1 MKLKKLISA
10 IAALTIVFSV
20 TSCGEKE
27 NGTKAD
33 DYLKTMTIYNGAEI
47 DIVNEKLG
55 QYIDAVGESEQAAAL
70 ESGDGLL
77 SDTQILTIEWESDG
91 SESYV
96 LTLADNPE
104 FKNKAI
110 FKSTRPRVNIGGT
123 LTPGKTYYYQ
133 IDGENISSKVD
144 KFKVKDAPVRQ
155 INVGGAS
162 NVRDLGGWSAENGK
176 TIAYGKLYRGGKIN
190 SGNAPCLT
198 DDGLNTMSR
207 ILGIKTEID
216 LRFEGWDDD
225 GQKKSVI
232 GDDVN
237 YVKPGGFHSYNYI
250 LPEFKNYGENNRSYY
265 APSAR
270 SIKTIFS
277 TLAEKSNYPVYFHCN
292 AGADRTGVVAFLI
305 ETAVGVSE
313 EDAIKDFEITSF
325 SKYGARYRGKIVN
338 GSFVGGVMQDDDNN
352 FVAMGYFIERLKAV
366 YAPTSGNVNEATV
379 NYLKTVCGV
388 TESQINTIKSI
399 MLTK

>member
-47 DIVNEKLG
+47 DIVNEKLR

-91 SESYV
+91 SES
-96 LTLADNPE
+96 
-104 FKNKAI
+104 
-110 FKSTRPRVNIGGT
+110 
-123 LTPGKTYYYQ
+123 
-133 IDGENISSKVD
+133 
-144 KFKVKDAPVRQ
+144 
-155 INVGGAS
+155 
-162 NVRDLGGWSAENGK
+162 
-176 TIAYGKLYRGGKIN
+176 
-190 SGNAPCLT
+190 
-198 DDGLNTMSR
+198 
-207 ILGIKTEID
+207 
-216 LRFEGWDDD
+216 
-225 GQKKSVI
+225 
-232 GDDVN
+232 
-237 YVKPGGFHSYNYI
+237 
-250 LPEFKNYGENNRSYY
+250 
-265 APSAR
+265 
-270 SIKTIFS
+270 
-277 TLAEKSNYPVYFHCN
+277 
-292 AGADRTGVVAFLI
+292 
-305 ETAVGVSE
+305 
-313 EDAIKDFEITSF
+313 
-325 SKYGARYRGKIVN
+325 
-338 GSFVGGVMQDDDNN
+338 
-352 FVAMGYFIERLKAV
+352 YFIERLKAV